1 MKAIKPLSRALTTA
15 ASALLLALGAAACG
29 TSDDPLAD
37 LPGPP
42 ETRTTATGPAGA
54 QGAAGAGKGKGGRG
68 DAGDDDDD
76 DSPKGGDG
84 SDGGDGDGGGGSGG
98 SGDGGGG
105 DDDDD
110 SGSGDDRPT
119 GPRPSGVTS
128 TRTIS
133 SSSGEELTF
142 NVIGLVAPPSKL
154 TLTMRNRSSIEH
166 GIAIAGDNVKTESDP
181 VGPGE
186 TARVTFELPAGEY
199 EFYCPVEGHQEMGMS
214 GILSVGRTAPAP

>member
-1 MKAIKPLSRALTTA
+1 MKPITTFSRALA
-15 ASALLLALGAAACG
+15 AVACALLLALGAAACG

-42 ETRTTATGPAGA
+42 ESRTTATGPAGA
-54 QGAAGAGKGKGGRG
+54 KGAAGAGKAKGGRG
-68 DAGDDDDD
+68 DAGDDDDDD

-84 SDGGDGDGGGGSGG
+84 SDGGGGGGGG
-98 SGDGGGG
+98 GGRGGGGG

-110 SGSGDDRPT
+110 SGGGDAPPS
-119 GPRPSGVTS
+119 GPRPSGVTT

-133 SSSGEELTF
+133 SSPGEDLTF

-154 TLTMRNRSSIEH
+154 TLIMRNRSSIEH

-181 VGPGE
+181 VDPGQ

-214 GILSVGRTAPAP
+214 GILSIGRTAP